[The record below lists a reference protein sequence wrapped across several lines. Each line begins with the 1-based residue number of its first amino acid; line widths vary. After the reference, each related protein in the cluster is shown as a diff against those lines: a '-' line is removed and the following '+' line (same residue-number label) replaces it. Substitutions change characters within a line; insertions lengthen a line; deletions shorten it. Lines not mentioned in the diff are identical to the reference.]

1 MVSDLFH
8 SPHRRSFHLSL
19 TVLVHYRFLLVF
31 SLTPWSAQIP
41 TEFLVLRGT
50 QVPIRSL
57 FGFAYKT
64 FTFYGGPFP
73 GPFATKKFCNSSPLK
88 VVGSYNPR
96 ASSGLGY
103 SPFVRHYLGNR
114 MFLYFPPLTEMFQF
128 RKFPPHRLCIGRR
141 VPDKI
146 GRVAPFGNL
155 RFVACCQLPEA
166 YRRLPRPSS
175 AKRTKASTKCFSLI
189 LTYQIAKS
197 QKGLLLP
204 EDFYPVFKVL
214 PAKRE

>member
-128 RKFPPHRLCIGRR
+128 RKFPPHRLCIRR
-141 VPDKI
+141 WVPDKS
-146 GRVAPFGNL
+146 GG
-155 RFVACCQLPEA
+155 LPHSEISGLSLVVSYPKLIA
-166 YRRLPRPSS
+166 DYHVLHRPREPRHPPN
-175 AKRTKASTKCFSLI
+175 A
-189 LTYQIAKS
+189 
-197 QKGLLLP
+197 LL
-204 EDFYPVFKVL
+204 
-214 PAKRE
+214 